1 MPDCNSNGIQKRH
14 LSAAVSVAE
23 RMNGIQIR
31 QKTSQFNAESDR
43 VKALEILML
52 SQTPKKLGHL
62 TFYILWIA
70 KWISTLGYP
79 DRSETPRPSI
89 DILEQVMVNGAIVP
103 NAKSTFR
110 QWLIRSL
117 VCEGGLELLQSRL
130 VADARNVFQNV
141 CSDIA
146 GRIFNRGV
154 GQLSIQSVRT
164 FVSGVAG
171 ARKLAGLWFRKPE
184 IPVPILDQ
192 VGFARQR

>member
-1 MPDCNSNGIQKRH
+1 MPGCNSNGIQKRH

-52 SQTPKKLGHL
+52 SQTPKKLGRL

-79 DRSETPRPSI
+79 DRSETARPSI

-117 VCEGGLELLQSRL
+117 VC
-130 VADARNVFQNV
+130 
-141 CSDIA
+141 
-146 GRIFNRGV
+146 
-154 GQLSIQSVRT
+154 
-164 FVSGVAG
+164 
-171 ARKLAGLWFRKPE
+171 
-184 IPVPILDQ
+184 
-192 VGFARQR
+192 